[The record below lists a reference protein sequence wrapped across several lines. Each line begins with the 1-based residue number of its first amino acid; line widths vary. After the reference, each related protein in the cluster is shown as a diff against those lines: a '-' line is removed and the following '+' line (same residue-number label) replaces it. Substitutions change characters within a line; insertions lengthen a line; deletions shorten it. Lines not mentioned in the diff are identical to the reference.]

1 MKLSHWIPAGGLAVL
16 ATTALYAGQARM
28 AGQTQAVRP
37 ASRSDVA
44 VTGRA
49 GDPARAALPRV
60 ERLFD
65 GYVRD
70 GKMPGIVGAFGIGGR
85 PTLFPA
91 SGAIADGA
99 GQPVADADSLWR
111 VYSMTK
117 PITGMAAMMLVE
129 DGKLGLDDPLSKYIP
144 AFKTM
149 TVATSPDTSL
159 ATRPATTPITIRML
173 LTHTAG
179 LGYSINV
186 KGPLLKEYERRG
198 VLPMSVN
205 AAMETQ
211 MAQVRPTSLEEFA
224 NRAATLPLVAE
235 PGTRWSYS
243 IGLDVMGRVIEVASG
258 MPFERFLQT
267 RMFTPLKMTS
277 TFFRVPQGQVKRLAT
292 NYAFVGDTRTPLD
305 PAATSVFLQAPSFPY
320 GGAGLVMSARDYDR
334 FLHMLDARGTL
345 DGVRVMKPETVAL
358 GMSNLLPKGV
368 RFGGIGTG
376 NGASAAGN
384 AMGFGAGGSVY
395 LADVP
400 GGASKGTYGWGGA
413 AGTIGWVDPVRHVR
427 GTVMVNYFPG
437 ERWPLRNEVVAALF
451 SDVAVRAAAADRTA
465 GPRSAMGAGMR
476 AGTQR

>member
-1 MKLSHWIPAGGLAVL
+1 MKLSHWIPAGGFAVL
-16 ATTALYAGQARM
+16 ATTALYAGQA
-28 AGQTQAVRP
+28 QRP
-37 ASRSDVA
+37 APGGDI
-44 VTGRA
+44 VTIERP
-49 GDPARAALPRV
+49 GDPARVALPAV

-70 GKMPGIVGAFGIGGR
+70 GKMPGIVGAFGLGDR
-85 PTLFPA
+85 PTLFLA

-376 NGASAAGN
+376 NGASVAGN

-437 ERWPLRNEVVAALF
+437 ERWPLRNEVVTALF
-451 SDVAVRAAAADRTA
+451 SDVAVRAAAADGA
-465 GPRSAMGAGMR
+465 AEPRSAMGAGMR

>member
-1 MKLSHWIPAGGLAVL
+1 
-16 ATTALYAGQARM
+16 
-28 AGQTQAVRP
+28 
-37 ASRSDVA
+37 
-44 VTGRA
+44 
-49 GDPARAALPRV
+49 
-60 ERLFD
+60 
-65 GYVRD
+65 
-70 GKMPGIVGAFGIGGR
+70 
-85 PTLFPA
+85 
-91 SGAIADGA
+91 
-99 GQPVADADSLWR
+99 
-111 VYSMTK
+111 
-117 PITGMAAMMLVE
+117 
-129 DGKLGLDDPLSKYIP
+129 
-144 AFKTM
+144 
-149 TVATSPDTSL
+149 
-159 ATRPATTPITIRML
+159 
-173 LTHTAG
+173 
-179 LGYSINV
+179 
-186 KGPLLKEYERRG
+186 
-198 VLPMSVN
+198 
-205 AAMETQ
+205 METQ

-277 TFFRVPQGQVKRLAT
+277 TFFRVPPGQVKRLAT

-368 RFGGIGTG
+368 RFWGIGTG

-451 SDVAVRAAAADRTA
+451 SDVAVRAAAADGAA